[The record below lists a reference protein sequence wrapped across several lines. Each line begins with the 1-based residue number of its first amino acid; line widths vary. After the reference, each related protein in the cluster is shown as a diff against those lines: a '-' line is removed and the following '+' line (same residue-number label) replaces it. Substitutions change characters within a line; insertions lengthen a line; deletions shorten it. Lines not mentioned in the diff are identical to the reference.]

1 MVQLKNLK
9 LSVGIVRQGI
19 MRTCK
24 FYLYEY
30 KFSNARPLP
39 AHFVTTEVVGSHY

>member
-1 MVQLKNLK
+1 
-9 LSVGIVRQGI
+9 

-39 AHFVTTEVVGSHY
+39 VHFITTEGVGSHYESTLMNSEKQHMFSTRVQ